1 MNNIK
6 DLNTNNNFFGLFAGF
21 GGYTLFVLLDS
32 ILKKYLVTNYSV
44 FQINFFTCLF
54 SFIPTC
60 FFYIFIVVG
69 VF

>member
-6 DLNTNNNFFGLFAGF
+6 YLNSNNNFFALFAGF

-32 ILKKYLVTNYSV
+32 IIKKYLVTYYSV
-44 FQINFFTCLF
+44 FQINFFICFF
-54 SFIPTC
+54 SLYPHVY
-60 FFYIFIVVG
+60 FYIFIVVG